1 MREEVIEA
9 LRRVFDDD
17 VDWQRVLVAYLF
29 GSKARGTDK
38 EGSDV
43 LLSSTPENLLDY
55 YLSIGYL
62 KS

>member
-17 VDWQRVLVAYLF
+17 ERVLVAYIF
-29 GSKARGTDK
+29 GSKARGTDM
-38 EGSDV
+38 ESSDVDIAV

-55 YLSIGYL
+55 YLTSTQ
-62 KS
+62 